1 MARTPISALAS
12 FAPLTVNIRGKVTY
26 SHISKMVEGTELANT
41 NAKRTANG
49 LTPYDKPYSALTIK
63 DAYIVDDGTLNPTV
77 KAILEE
83 RFSNS
88 TNPDG
93 TITKVWYATSKSPS
107 LPPVAYGAEA
117 GNDAGKGIADKDVPL
132 TAELATGL
140 DVTIGVKI
148 YKGKI
153 GTGLGMDY
161 VLVNEP
167 VRYYTASGIQRALEQ
182 QGITYTQPVAT
193 DVKTDATPV
202 PVSPMATPVQQAA
215 PMQQAVAPQPQPMAQ
230 QVAPTPVQQV
240 APIPTQAAPQQM
252 QAQASPMINAF
263 PQGGANYAQPAQNV
277 TPQQAAPQEPSLRYN
292 PQ

>member
-1 MARTPISALAS
+1 MARTPISALAG
-12 FAPLTVNIRGKVTY
+12 FAPCTVNIRGKVSY
-26 SHISKMVEGTELANT
+26 SHISKMVDGTELANT
-41 NAKRTANG
+41 NQRRLANG
-49 LTPYDKPYSALTIK
+49 LTPYDKPYSALTIQ

-77 KAILEE
+77 KAVLEE
-83 RFSNS
+83 RFGNK

-93 TITKVWYATSKSPS
+93 TISKVWYGTSKSPT

-167 VRYYTASGIQRALEQ
+167 IRYYTASGIQKALEQ
-182 QGITYTQPVAT
+182 QGLTYAAPTGEVKADTTPVA
-193 DVKTDATPV
+193 
-202 PVSPMATPVQQAA
+202 VSPMANVAPV
-215 PMQQAVAPQPQPMAQ
+215 PQAVTPQPVAQ
-230 QVAPTPVQQV
+230 QPAATPVQQV
-240 APIPTQAAPQQM
+240 APVPQQAAPQQM
-252 QAQASPMINAF
+252 QAQASPMVGTF
-263 PQGGANYAQPAQNV
+263 PQGGANYAQPTQNV
-277 TPQQAAPQEPSLRYN
+277 APQQAAPQEPALRYN
-292 PQ
+292 PN